1 MAKTAVSVNQ
11 PLEYVT
17 EARKNLEF
25 ELKQIEDEGLPLL
38 KKAERSIYCINE
50 SLKQIKQFVITQQFQ
65 SQDDE
70 ILFFKEIKPSI
81 YSKLIYFVKIF
92 HIESKRPNGRDKS
105 KKKYLL
111 NELSK
116 LENFFTE
123 NLEFYQYMRNNMTLL
138 DDKFFVRGKLDLRL
152 SIDPYIYD
160 VDPSFSTGF
169 DYKVAQILAN
179 DHISTYLN
187 SEIGILIKKEFLK
200 SKQMTFPTGKYV
212 WTAHKNSLVEI
223 IYAFKA
229 DRAINDGD
237 FDINELAL
245 FLEIAFN
252 VDLGDVYRAFLEI
265 KGRQH
270 QTKFLDSLKQALID
284 KMNKGFE

>member
-1 MAKTAVSVNQ
+1 LAKTGVSVNQ
-11 PLEYVT
+11 PLEYVI

-25 ELKQIEDEGLPLL
+25 ELKRIEDEGLPLL

-92 HIESKRPNGRDKS
+92 HIESKRPDGSDKS

-116 LENFFTE
+116 LENFFSE
-123 NLEFYQYMRNNMTLL
+123 NLEFYQYMRNNRTFL

-152 SIDPYIYD
+152 SIDPYVYD
-160 VDPSFSTGF
+160 VDPSFSTGL

-179 DHISTYLN
+179 KLISIYLN
-187 SEIGILIKKEFLK
+187 SEIEALIKKEFVK
-200 SKQMTFPTGKYV
+200 SKQGTLLKGKYV
-212 WTAHKNSLVEI
+212 WTAHKNSLVEM

-229 DRAINDGD
+229 VHAINEGD
-237 FDINELAL
+237 FDINEFAL
-245 FLEIAFN
+245 HLGAFLNIE
-252 VDLGDVYRAFLEI
+252 LGDIYRTFLEI
-265 KGRQH
+265 KGRNN

-284 KMNKGFE
+284 KMNKEFE